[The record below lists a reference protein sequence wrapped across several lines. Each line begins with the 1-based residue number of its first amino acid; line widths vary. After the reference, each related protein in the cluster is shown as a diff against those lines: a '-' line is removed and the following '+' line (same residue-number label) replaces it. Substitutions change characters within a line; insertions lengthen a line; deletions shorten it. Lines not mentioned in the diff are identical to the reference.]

1 MNSPKILK
9 LILLALAVSAVVACG
24 TTASTDGVESSPTV
38 AATAPP
44 APPPPSSTQTQAPAP
59 PAQTRAPAP
68 PPPPAAPQ
76 GAPRVERPTP
86 PPPPPEPVTITVP
99 AGTAIDVAF
108 LDSVASNES
117 QVGDPVRLRVIND
130 IRHDGV
136 AAIPAGSVVSGT
148 VTEAVGLDKKIGGRA
163 RIGLEFHTLELTSG
177 RTAAIHTTF
186 SEQGKSETKKDAA
199 TIGGATAGGALLGRI
214 IDQENKDNGLLI
226 GAVVGAAAGTAIA
239 AKTEGKEIVIT
250 SGTEVSLQLDQPAHI
265 TITP

>member
-1 MNSPKILK
+1 
-9 LILLALAVSAVVACG
+9 V
-24 TTASTDGVESSPTV
+24 TV
-38 AATAPP
+38 TL
-44 APPPPSSTQTQAPAP
+44 
-59 PAQTRAPAP
+59 
-68 PPPPAAPQ
+68 
-76 GAPRVERPTP
+76 
-86 PPPPPEPVTITVP
+86 P

-108 LDSVASNES
+108 VDSVASNES
-117 QVGDPVRLRVIND
+117 QVGDPVRLRVVND
-130 IRHDGV
+130 ILHDGV
-136 AAIPAGSVVSGT
+136 AAIPAGSIVAGT
-148 VTEAVGLDKKIGGRA
+148 VTEAKGLDKKIGGRA

-239 AKTEGKEIVIT
+239 AKTEGKEIVIP
-250 SGTEVSLQLDQPAHI
+250 SGTEIILQLDQPAHI

>member
-59 PAQTRAPAP
+59 PTQTRAPAP
-68 PPPPAAPQ
+68 PPPA
-76 GAPRVERPTP
+76 APRVAPRAEPPT
-86 PPPPPEPVTITVP
+86 PPPPEPVTVTLP